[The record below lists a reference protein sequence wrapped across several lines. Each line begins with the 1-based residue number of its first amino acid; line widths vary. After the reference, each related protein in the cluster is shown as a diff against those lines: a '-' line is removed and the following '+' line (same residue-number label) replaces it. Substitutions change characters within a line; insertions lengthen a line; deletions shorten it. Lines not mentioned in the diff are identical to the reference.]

1 MSQCAAY
8 GELDRMRTAHVQHT
22 SDTINIGSNAN
33 TDTITANTVTYETIP
48 IVL

>member
-1 MSQCAAY
+1 MMSQCAAY
-8 GELDRMRTAHVQHT
+8 GELDRMRTVQHT
-22 SDTINIGSNAN
+22 SDTINTGSNAN

>member
-8 GELDRMRTAHVQHT
+8 GELDRMRTAQHT
-22 SDTINIGSNAN
+22 SDTINTGSNVN
-33 TDTITANTVTYETIP
+33 TDHTITANTYETVP

>member
-8 GELDRMRTAHVQHT
+8 GELDRMRIAQHT
-22 SDTINIGSNAN
+22 INTGSNAN
-33 TDTITANTVTYETIP
+33 ADTITANTVTYETVP